1 MALLIQNQAAFVA
14 RLSETDRQHAE
25 YERQRLELERRH
37 LEFERATA
45 ERFTRIEAQMSE
57 IIRVLNEHGRIL
69 QEHGQMM
76 ERLTEA
82 VVKEIELRTPYKV
95 VSSANADSVLHV
107 RLIAESKRVIAENI
121 NDEPRDIEVELGVG
135 VSWIGRQGEPL
146 IQRTAIPAP
155 WLGTTIGQ
163 AANFVPEAGQSI
175 ALAQQE
181 AIIKLAEQIVDQME
195 APPY

>member
-1 MALLIQNQAAFVA
+1 MIEVLLMQ
-14 RLSETDRQHAE
+14 TP
-25 YERQRLELERRH
+25 
-37 LEFERATA
+37 
-45 ERFTRIEAQMSE
+45 
-57 IIRVLNEHGRIL
+57 HGRAAIFCCL
-69 QEHGQMM
+69 AISLAPCGCAGFRWGAGSLYRPDIRTVHVPVIQSDSLRRNLG

-95 VSSANADSVLHV
+95 VSAASADSVLHV
-107 RLIAESKRVIAENI
+107 RIVGEGKRVIAENI
-121 NDEPRDIEVELGVG
+121 NDEPRDIEVDLGVG

-155 WLGTTIGQ
+155 WLGTSIGQ
-163 AANFVPEAGQSI
+163 TANFVPEAGQSL

-181 AIIKLAEQIVDQME
+181 AIVKLAEQIVDQME